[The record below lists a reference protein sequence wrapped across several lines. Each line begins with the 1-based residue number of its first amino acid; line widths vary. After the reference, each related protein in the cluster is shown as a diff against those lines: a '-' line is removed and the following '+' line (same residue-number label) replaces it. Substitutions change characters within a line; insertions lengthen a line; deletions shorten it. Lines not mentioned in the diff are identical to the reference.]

1 MDSGAL
7 RSGITPLNR
16 TSSDDAYESI
26 KRLIQSNEFPPG
38 SSIREQVVA
47 QKLGIS
53 RTPIREAL
61 RQLAAEGWVQI
72 FPNRGA
78 VVVAL
83 TDQDIEEIFQL
94 RTLIEPELA
103 ALAAVR
109 ATPEE
114 IDELEATLT
123 SLDQAVNESNI
134 AQLVALNEEFHTQ
147 IFEMGRSKTLWVALN
162 VTSRRVLSSRTFS
175 KYSREEIHRSHSH
188 HTELVSAIRRHDA
201 DWARS
206 IMRTHLAAARA
217 IVGDP
222 SGPTN

>member
-7 RSGITPLNR
+7 RSGITPVNK

-26 KRLIQSNEFPPG
+26 KRLIQSDEFSPG

-114 IDELEATLT
+114 IDELEGTLAR
-123 SLDQAVNESNI
+123 LDQAVNESNL
-134 AQLVALNEEFHTQ
+134 AQLVALNEVFHTQ
-147 IFEMGRSKTLWVALN
+147 IFEMGRSKTLRVALN
-162 VTSRRVLSSRTFS
+162 ITSRRVLSSRTFS
-175 KYSREEIHRSHSH
+175 KYSREELNRSHSH
-188 HTELVSAIRRHDA
+188 HAELVSAIRRRDA

-217 IVGDP
+217 IVGEP
-222 SGPTN
+222 TGPTS